1 MYEITFRLLQ
11 KGLDPITIE
20 NVEADQSI
28 LDVAL
33 ENDIDIHTDCGGVCA
48 CSTCHC
54 YIDKGK
60 QYLPEISDR
69 EEDFLSMAMNP
80 EENSRLSCQCI
91 LAEGNGEIEIT
102 VPDQTQN
109 FDD

>member
-1 MYEITFRLLQ
+1 M
-11 KGLDPITIE
+11 
-20 NVEADQSI
+20 
-28 LDVAL
+28 
-33 ENDIDIHTDCGGVCA
+33 DIHTDCGGICA

-69 EEDFLSMAMNP
+69 EEDVLSIAMIP

-91 LAEGNGEIEIT
+91 LAECNGEIEVT